1 MTIYQIF
8 IFANCIFLILSRA
21 IRPISNPSPY
31 QTDYLHSPQ
40 KPTMDWSP
48 QQDQIGQL
56 AQCLRDSLSGHDVKA
71 QRNAEQMLK
80 QAKASPDINNYLAWI
95 TTNETAN
102 VGLSEENFFSARC
115 AAAIMLKNNVKA
127 SYKSIPD
134 PSKEYVRSTILLGLR
149 DRKQQIRSFS
159 GSVITEIVRAGG
171 ILGWPKVLPEL
182 ISMIGNESGQMT
194 SEAQDGAMGALFKIC
209 EDNRRALDREYQK
222 ERPLGFLLPKL
233 LDFAANSN
241 PKIRSKSLAAVNVF
255 LNEPIAHTCREN
267 IDVILGR
274 LVQLTSDTDDDVRR
288 YVCRA
293 FALLADGMPELLKPH
308 VQGIVEYTL
317 SQQKNNQNAELALD
331 AAEFFFEASNT
342 PTLREALGPFLPQ
355 VVPVLLDSMV
365 YSEDDQLRLEG
376 DDDDADVEDE
386 AKDIK
391 PVFADAKQKGSSAVS
406 GTSTPQGNGQAQKS
420 VNGYAYEDDDLSE
433 GEIDEDEDYGVD
445 PEDEWN
451 LRKCSAASLDAIATH
466 YGAPVFEVTL
476 PWLMDNL
483 QHQDW
488 PNREAAVLAL
498 GAIGPGCID
507 AIQQHLPKLVPYMI
521 TLLNDQQ
528 PVVRQITCWALSR
541 FAGWAAA
548 LDEDRKREFFEPMMD
563 GILQRMLDQNKKVQE
578 SAASA
583 FATLEEAASDQLI
596 PYCAVIVQQ
605 FVRCFDR
612 YKDKNMFILYDCVQ
626 TLAEHAGPALAHQP
640 LVDLLMPALIT
651 RWTKVQDQSREMFP
665 LLECL
670 SYVATALGE
679 GITPFSKPF
688 FERCIRIMHQNLEEG
703 FHAQSDPV
711 FDQPDK
717 DFLVTSLDLL
727 SAIIQS
733 VNEQTI
739 NMLVTGAQPNM
750 FELLAYCMKDT
761 NNDVRQSAYALL
773 GDCAIYIFSQ
783 LQQYLPTIME
793 LVITQLDLS
802 SANADPETGFRVIN
816 NACWSCGEIA
826 MRAPPDVISPYV
838 DRILQQLAVI
848 LMNPQVPQSLNEN
861 AAIALGRLGVSCHQ
875 QLAPHLASFA
885 GPFLG
890 IMRNV
895 PWTDEKAH
903 AYKGFVTVVLANPQA
918 LEATLIDFLIEM
930 AGAPAVVLTGLQQDS
945 PLEGFERVLA
955 TYKGMIGEAEFDA
968 FLRNMPPPQEQAL
981 RGLYKF

>member
-1 MTIYQIF
+1 
-8 IFANCIFLILSRA
+8 
-21 IRPISNPSPY
+21 
-31 QTDYLHSPQ
+31 
-40 KPTMDWSP
+40 MDWSP

-80 QAKASPDINNYLAWI
+80 QAKNSPDINNYLAWI
-95 TTNETAN
+95 TTNESADT
-102 VGLSEENFFSARC
+102 GLSPENHFSARC
-115 AAAIMLKNNVKA
+115 AAAIMLKNNVKS

-134 PSKEYVRSTILLGLR
+134 PSKEYIRSTILLGLR
-149 DRKQQIRSFS
+149 DKRTQIRSYA
-159 GSVITEIVRAGG
+159 GTVITEVVRAGG
-171 ILGWPKVLPEL
+171 ILGWPQVLPEL
-182 ISMIGNESGQMT
+182 VATVANENGQATPEM
-194 SEAQDGAMGALFKIC
+194 QDGAMGALFKIC
-209 EDNRRALDREYQK
+209 EDNRRGLDKEYAK
-222 ERPLGFLLPKL
+222 ERPLSFLLPKL
-233 LDFAANSN
+233 LEFAADSN
-241 PKIRSKSLAAVNVF
+241 PAIRSKSLAAVNVF
-255 LNEPIAHTCREN
+255 LNEPIASTCSEN
-267 IDVILGR
+267 IDAILGR
-274 LVQLTSDTDDDVRR
+274 LVQLTNDSDDDVRR
-288 YVCRA
+288 HVCRA
-293 FALLADGMPELLKPH
+293 FALLADGMPDVL
-308 VQGIVEYTL
+308 VSSIQGIVEYTL
-317 SQQKNNQNAELALD
+317 SQQKSQNNPELALD
-331 AAEFFFEASNT
+331 AAEFFFEASST
-342 PTLREALGPFLPQ
+342 PTLRNALGPHLPQ
-355 VVPVLLDSMV
+355 TVPVLLDCMV

-376 DDDDADVEDE
+376 DDDDADVEDD

-391 PVFADAKQKGSSAVS
+391 PVFADAKQKGSTAAS
-406 GTSTPQGNGQAQKS
+406 GTSTPQANGQKS
-420 VNGYAYEDDDLSE
+420 VNGYAVEGEDLSD
-433 GEIDEDEDYGVD
+433 GEIDEEDDYGAD

-451 LRKCSAASLDAIATH
+451 LRKCSAASLDQIATH
-466 YGAPVFEVTL
+466 YGGPVFELTL
-476 PWLMDNL
+476 PWLMENL
-483 QHQDW
+483 QHSDW

-507 AIQQHLPKLVPYMI
+507 TIQQHLPKLVPYLI
-521 TLLNDQQ
+521 TLLNDEQ

-541 FAGWAAA
+541 FAGWAAQ
-548 LDEDRKREFFEPMMD
+548 LDEAGKREFFEPMMD
-563 GILQRMLDQNKKVQE
+563 GILQRMLDNNKKVQE

-626 TLAEHAGPALAHQP
+626 TLAEHAGPALAQQP
-640 LVDLLMPALIT
+640 LVDILMPALIT

-703 FHAQSDPV
+703 LQAERDPV

-733 VNEQTI
+733 ADEQTANI
-739 NMLVTGAQPNM
+739 LVTSAQPNM
-750 FELLAYCMKDT
+750 FELLAYCMKDA

-773 GDCAIYIFSQ
+773 GDCSIYIFSQ
-783 LQQYLPTIME
+783 LQPYLPTIME
-793 LVITQLDLS
+793 LVIAQLDLTTADS
-802 SANADPETGFRVIN
+802 DPETGFRVIN

-826 MRAPPDVISPYV
+826 MRAPPDVIGPYV

-875 QLAPHLASFA
+875 QLAPHLSSFA
-885 GPFLG
+885 VPFLN

-895 PWTDEKAH
+895 PWTDEKGH

-918 LEATLIDFLIEM
+918 LEKCLLDFFLEM
-930 AGAPAVVLTGLQQDS
+930 ANAPGVVLTGMQQDS
-945 PLEGFERVLA
+945 PLKGFEQALT
-955 TYKGMIGEAEFDA
+955 TYKNMIGDGFDS
-968 FLRNMPPPQEQAL
+968 FLHNLPPPQEQAL
-981 RGLYKF
+981 RQLYKF